1 MNKAA
6 NKHKLAITGR
16 KRLPNELRIDAAG
29 MEKVKRNG
37 EGAAASVLVEL
48 SRIWKKKPGGTVK
61 KSQKETSD
69 LTVSQKH
76 IDRHEKAGKV

>member
-1 MNKAA
+1 MTKMNKAA

-61 KSQKETSD
+61 KSQKEIHPTNKERS
-69 LTVSQKH
+69 
-76 IDRHEKAGKV
+76 GKYFT

>member
-1 MNKAA
+1 MSLPEIHDFKKFSA
-6 NKHKLAITGR
+6 NGKY
-16 KRLPNELRIDAAG
+16 NELRIDAAG

-61 KSQKETSD
+61 KSQKEIHPTNKERS
-69 LTVSQKH
+69 
-76 IDRHEKAGKV
+76 GKYFT